1 MKITFSLH
9 AEAWNGP
16 GSRSHLGEPVLGRAG
31 FLNLLEVHLGL
42 SGPPVVSAR
51 RAAAYLVALRAV
63 DGEQRFYHRSLDA
76 DEMGTAAALLKW
88 RDEWRLAGWNG
99 KAVDGW
105 PQRLVD
111 MAAVETAAARVAPGE
126 GERLVS
132 VAERLAVRRLP
143 IRKVVILEPIEA
155 FPARWRDVLQLLT
168 YEVAAP
174 LDAPA
179 DGNLGLLQARCIE
192 AAVAGALA
200 PIYGLVADA
209 SVVVMRP
216 LSAEIAAHWL
226 AETCHAE
233 PVGSR
238 MVVCDQEAAGADL
251 DETLQ
256 GSGFPT
262 CGFSETSS
270 LRPTVQALPLALET
284 LWDPIEPVR
293 LLDFLMHPVG
303 PLPTRVRR
311 LLGAAFSEQP
321 GIGGPAW
328 TKARQE
334 IRDAHGRD
342 VDHQV
347 TQWLEETRYD
357 RASGAPLERVMSRV
371 VGLRDAL
378 QGRLAASAESEGQ
391 SGKADLLMAVAQC
404 SAVLDGLFELSTS
417 ASDKVKPRLL
427 EQLIAQ
433 ATTDA
438 GNSLAVAQVGCV
450 PSATSVAAC
459 AVERADEVVWWMPG
473 KPALPNSLP
482 WLQAEL
488 DALASAGVRLA
499 DPAAEMAAMMSL
511 WIRPVLAARKR
522 LVLVLPPEGEELH
535 PAWQLLKVLA
545 PQLEVGVLELNAAG
559 KVAVKAKELMPAK
572 GVWKLDETAAW
583 RSSFPAPTRREAQS
597 YSSLDTAFNNP
608 ALGVLKDAAA
618 LRGAKTVSPG
628 DEGRLLGTLAHRL
641 VQLLLQDPAAL
652 GWDQR
657 QLDEWFEPT
666 LNALLLGEGMP
677 LLAPGSAVQH
687 AQFKSAARNGI
698 ASLLGFLRAAEVVKA
713 EPERKLKGAK
723 GGLGLLGD
731 TDLLLHLKAGGTAA
745 LDLKWSRAGRFR
757 DMLERGEFLQLA
769 LYAHMIQ
776 DETGAA
782 PEAVGYFTFLDG
794 HLSTL
799 TPGVF
804 GANARVVVPKNGE
817 TPAQLVTMAKASW
830 DWRVEQWQ
838 EGVVEVIAEGLE
850 PGPTEPAAECLPL
863 HSLGDW
869 NTDFERLF
877 GHREGEQ

>member
-1 MKITFSLH
+1 MRITFSLH
-9 AEAWNGP
+9 ATAWNGP
-16 GSRSHLGEPVLGRAG
+16 RSRSHLGEPVVGRMG
-31 FLNLLEVHLGL
+31 FLSLLEVHLGL
-42 SGPPVVSAR
+42 SGPPVVGAR
-51 RAAAYLVALRAV
+51 RVAAYLVALRAA
-63 DGEQRFYHRSLDA
+63 DSEKRFYHRSLDA

-88 RDEWRLAGWNG
+88 RDEWHLAGWDG
-99 KAVDGW
+99 KAGEAW

-111 MAAVETAAARVAPGE
+111 MAAVEAATARVAPGE
-126 GERLVS
+126 GERLGLI
-132 VAERLAVRRLP
+132 AERLSARRVP
-143 IRKVVILEPIEA
+143 IEKVIILEPIEA
-155 FPARWRDVLQLLT
+155 FPARWQDVLQLLT
-168 YEVAAP
+168 FEVAGS

-179 DGNLGLLQARCIE
+179 NGNLGLLQTRCVE
-192 AAVAGALA
+192 AAAVGTLA
-200 PIYGLVADA
+200 PIDSLVADD

-216 LSAEIAAHWL
+216 LSSEIAEHWL

-233 PVGSR
+233 SAVSR
-238 MVVCDQEAAGADL
+238 MVVCDQEAAGAAL
-251 DETLQ
+251 DETLH
-256 GSGFPT
+256 GTGLPT
-262 CGFSETSS
+262 CGFSESS
-270 LRPTVQALPLALET
+270 TLRPTVQALPLALET

-303 PLPTRVRR
+303 PLPTGARRR
-311 LLGAAFSEQP
+311 LGNAFAEQP

-334 IRDAHGRD
+334 IRDVDGAD

-357 RASGAPLERVMSRV
+357 RADGAPLERVMSRV

-378 QGRLAASAESEGQ
+378 QDRLEASAANEDQ

-404 SAVLDGLFELSTS
+404 SAVLDGLTELKTS

-433 ATTDA
+433 ATADA
-438 GNSLAVAQVGCV
+438 GNSLAVAQVGCMA
-450 PSATSVAAC
+450 SASSVAAC

-473 KPALPNSLP
+473 KPILPNPLP
-482 WLQAEL
+482 WLQMEL
-488 DALASAGVRLA
+488 EALASAGVRLP
-499 DPAAEMAAMMSL
+499 DPANEMAAMMSL

-545 PQLEVGVLELNAAG
+545 PQLEVGVLELNVAG
-559 KVAVKAKELMPAK
+559 KVAVRAKELLPAS
-572 GVWKLDETAAW
+572 GVWKFDDKAAW
-583 RSSFPAPTRREAQS
+583 RDKFPAPTRRDAQS

-641 VQLLLQDPAAL
+641 VQILLENHVAL

-657 QLDEWFEPT
+657 QLNDWFEPK
-666 LNALLLGEGMP
+666 LEELLRCEGMP

-698 ASLLGFLRAAEVVKA
+698 SALLGFLRAADVVKV
-713 EPERKLKGAK
+713 EPERQLKGAK
-723 GGLGLLGD
+723 GDLRLLGD

-757 DMLERGEFLQLA
+757 DLLESGEFLQLA

-776 DETGAA
+776 EEAGAA
-782 PEAVGYFTFLDG
+782 PKAVGYFTFLDG
-794 HLSTL
+794 RLSTL

-830 DWRVEQWQ
+830 DWRIKQWR
-838 EGVVEVIAEGLE
+838 EGVVEVIGDGLD
-850 PGPTEPAAECLPL
+850 PGPTEPAAGCLPL

-869 NTDFERLF
+869 NTDYERLF
-877 GHREGEQ
+877 GQREGEQ

>member
-9 AEAWNGP
+9 ATAWNGP

-31 FLNLLEVHLGL
+31 FLSLLEVHLGL
-42 SGPPVVSAR
+42 SGPPVVGAR
-51 RAAAYLVALRAV
+51 RVAAYLVALRAV
-63 DGEQRFYHRSLDA
+63 DGEKRFYHRSLDA

-88 RDEWRLAGWNG
+88 RDEWRLAGWDG
-99 KAVDGW
+99 KAGDGW

-111 MAAVETAAARVAPGE
+111 MAAVEAAAARVAPGE
-126 GERLVS
+126 GERLAL
-132 VAERLAVRRLP
+132 VAERLALRRVP
-143 IRKVVILEPIEA
+143 IQKVIILEPIEA
-155 FPARWRDVLQLLT
+155 FPARWRDVLELLT

-179 DGNLGLLQARCIE
+179 DGNLGLLQTRCIE
-192 AAVAGALA
+192 AAAAGALA
-200 PIYGLVADA
+200 PIDGLVADA

-216 LSAEIAAHWL
+216 LSSEIAAHWL
-226 AETCHAE
+226 AETCHAA
-233 PVGSR
+233 PTGSR
-238 MVVCDQEAAGADL
+238 MVVCDQEAAGAAL

-262 CGFSETSS
+262 CGFSEAST

-311 LLGAAFSEQP
+311 LLGTAFSEQP

-334 IRDAHGRD
+334 IRDADGPD

-357 RASGAPLERVMSRV
+357 RAAGAPLESVMSRV

-378 QGRLAASAESEGQ
+378 QGRLAASAESEDQ

-404 SAVLDGLFELSTS
+404 SAVLDGLSELKTS
-417 ASDKVKPRLL
+417 HADKVKPRLL

-433 ATTDA
+433 ATADA
-438 GNSLAVAQVGCV
+438 GNSLAIAQVGCV
-450 PSATSVAAC
+450 ASASSVAAC

-473 KPALPNSLP
+473 KPVLPNPLP

-535 PAWQLLKVLA
+535 PAWQLLRVLA

-559 KVAVKAKELMPAK
+559 KVAVKAKELVPAK
-572 GVWKLDETAAW
+572 GVWKFDETAAW
-583 RSSFPAPTRREAQS
+583 RATFPAPTRREAQS

-641 VQLLLQDPAAL
+641 VQILLQDPAAL
-652 GWDQR
+652 GWDQK

-666 LNALLLGEGMP
+666 LEALLLGEGMP

-698 ASLLGFLRAAEVVKA
+698 ASLLGFLRAADVVKA
-713 EPERKLKGAK
+713 EPERELKGAK
-723 GGLGLLGD
+723 GGLSLLGD

-757 DMLERGEFLQLA
+757 DMLESGEFLQLA

-776 DETGAA
+776 EETGAA
-782 PEAVGYFTFLDG
+782 PKAVGYFTFLDG

-799 TPGVF
+799 TSGVF
-804 GANARVVVPKNGE
+804 GANSRVVTPKNGE
-817 TPAQLVTMAKASW
+817 TPTQLVNMAKASW
-830 DWRVEQWQ
+830 DWRVRQWQ
-838 EGVVEVIAEGLE
+838 EGVVEVIADGLD

-877 GHREGEQ
+877 GQREGEQ